1 MLGNIKTSSPLY
13 IFGHISIY
21 LIELSTMIQRI
32 LLLAL
37 ISAPNFHDTRSGYL
51 LVRLN
56 SLTDG
61 PDSMD
66 PEPIEELTE
75 NSWNSIRPQ
84 GFRSLGTSKE
94 CKHNY
99 NSYDP
104 FNCSLGNLKKFCLKS
119 SSLFMLQ

>member
-1 MLGNIKTSSPLY
+1 
-13 IFGHISIY
+13 
-21 LIELSTMIQRI
+21 MIQRI

-37 ISAPNFHDTRSGYL
+37 ISAPNFHDTNSGYL

-66 PEPIEELTE
+66 PEPIAELTE
-75 NSWNSIRPQ
+75 NSWNSRRPQ

-94 CKHNY
+94 CTHNY

-104 FNCSLGNLKKFCLKS
+104 FNCLLGNLKKFRLKS
-119 SSLFMLQ
+119 SILFMLQ